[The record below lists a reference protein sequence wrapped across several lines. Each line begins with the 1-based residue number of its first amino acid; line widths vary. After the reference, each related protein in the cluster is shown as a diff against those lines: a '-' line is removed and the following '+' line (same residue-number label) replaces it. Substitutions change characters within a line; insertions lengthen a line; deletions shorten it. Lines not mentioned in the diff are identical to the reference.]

1 MDPGRRLESSA
12 ETVLRAS
19 RHGAAKRLRR
29 EEPAWRCPTTG
40 LWSEDPLRFSTMIG
54 RTSSVMPRCGAA
66 ANMPDRACSP
76 FSSAAQ
82 CGCTGRPA
90 AAAAVFWRAVAA
102 HGAQPTGLAHP
113 WLRPT
118 LRRSPPTVSVGIAA
132 AIGLMLIG
140 GRLVLSFTTTSW
152 CQTVRVG
159 CRADFARLDA
169 LALG

>member
-1 MDPGRRLESSA
+1 
-12 ETVLRAS
+12 
-19 RHGAAKRLRR
+19 
-29 EEPAWRCPTTG
+29 
-40 LWSEDPLRFSTMIG
+40 MIG
-54 RTSSVMPRCGAA
+54 RTSSMPPRCGAA

-113 WLRPT
+113 WLCGYVAAIAAYGIR
-118 LRRSPPTVSVGIAA
+118 LGIAA

-140 GRLVLSFTTTSW
+140 GRLVLSFTTTTW
-152 CQTVRVG
+152 CQTIRVG
-159 CRADFARLDA
+159 CRADFARPMHSRWASSCPLSRKA
-169 LALG
+169 NMQQTCPTRASWASRQPSARQQLLAGSYVV